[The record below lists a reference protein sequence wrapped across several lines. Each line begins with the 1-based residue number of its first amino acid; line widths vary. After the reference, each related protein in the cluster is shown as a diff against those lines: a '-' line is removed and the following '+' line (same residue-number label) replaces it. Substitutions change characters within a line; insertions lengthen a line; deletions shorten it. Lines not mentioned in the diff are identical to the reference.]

1 MPFSRQ
7 DASTIAAD
15 TYRRMSNLGPIHCDV
30 EEIEAFVLGAK
41 PAVLIFDWP
50 NVPMEEIAPALRLLP
65 FRHASVAD
73 PRPGGAIMLVNV
85 DALLERVVR
94 QPGFAADVG
103 WNAEETPL
111 ENLSRG
117 FGKEAFLGFALGF
130 PERATRG
137 FERHKRPWIRLPFA
151 RIRPVR
157 FVTWLLYQCQLQ
169 ILGRR
174 TVEILNPSGY
184 AVTQWV
190 TFDDDPDPE
199 TDTII
204 EHARRAYARD

>member
-7 DASTIAAD
+7 DASTLAAD
-15 TYRRMSNLGPIHCDV
+15 IYRRMSNLGPIRCDI

-41 PAVLIFDWP
+41 PAVLIIDWP

-65 FRHASVAD
+65 FQHASVAD
-73 PRPGGAIMLVNV
+73 PRPGVAIMLVNV

-103 WNAEETPL
+103 WNGEETPL

-157 FVTWLLYQCQLQ
+157 FLTWLLYQCQLQ

-184 AVTQWV
+184 AITQWV
-190 TFDDDPDPE
+190 TFNDDPDPE
-199 TDTII
+199 ADAII
-204 EHARRAYARD
+204 ERARRAYARD